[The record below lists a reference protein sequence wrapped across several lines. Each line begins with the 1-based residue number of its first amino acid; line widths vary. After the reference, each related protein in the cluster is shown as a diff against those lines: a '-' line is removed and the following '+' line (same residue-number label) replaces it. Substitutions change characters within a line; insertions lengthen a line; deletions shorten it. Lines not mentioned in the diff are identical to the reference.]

1 MRQKQLITPAG
12 KKERSIGMNLHEIIQ
27 LEADRLEKEVRE
39 LEMRL
44 EKAPKG
50 SLRCHKNGKNF
61 RWYFIDEEDHRVKE
75 KMQNANTSPKK
86 QGDLW
91 QRSLQEKLMIKENWL
106 VVEKNYLH

>member
-1 MRQKQLITPAG
+1 MKKRSDRNETKAINHPCG
-12 KKERSIGMNLHEIIQ
+12 EKERSIGMNLHEIIQ

-75 KMQNANTSPKK
+75 KNAKRKYISKK
-86 QGDLW
+86 TG
-91 QRSLQEKLMIKENWL
+91 RS
-106 VVEKNYLH
+106 